1 MSFLW
6 PGMLVLLLGVPLLVL
21 GYLALVR
28 RRDQRAA
35 ELAAQGF
42 VPTASAQRRRRRRHV
57 PFAFFL
63 VAVVVALVA
72 LARPE
77 ASLSIPRREG
87 TVVLAFD
94 ASNSMRATDL
104 EPSRM
109 DAAKAAARTFVQ
121 QQPSSIEIG
130 VVAFSDG
137 GLVTLPPTRSDE
149 EVLAAIDRLTSQGA
163 TSLGQGIFTALSAIS
178 GRPITVEPGALE
190 GDIDNIDIGYFGS
203 SAVILLSDGENT
215 SEPDPLDVAEL
226 AAVAGV
232 KIYPIGLGSPDGT
245 VVEVDGFN
253 VATALDEQLLE
264 DIASVTDG
272 HYFRAEDAN
281 ELAQVYDQIDLQF
294 VREAEYREITGILT
308 GISLLLLV
316 VGATLSLLWFG
327 RLV

>member
-1 MSFLW
+1 
-6 PGMLVLLLGVPLLVL
+6 
-21 GYLALVR
+21 
-28 RRDQRAA
+28 
-35 ELAAQGF
+35 
-42 VPTASAQRRRRRRHV
+42 
-57 PFAFFL
+57 
-63 VAVVVALVA
+63 
-72 LARPE
+72 
-77 ASLSIPRREG
+77 
-87 TVVLAFD
+87 
-94 ASNSMRATDL
+94 
-104 EPSRM
+104 M

-137 GLVTLPPTRSDE
+137 GLVTLPPTRSDD

-178 GRPITVEPGALE
+178 GTPITVEPGALE

-232 KIYPIGLGSPDGT
+232 KIYPIGLGSADGT

-272 HYFRAEDAN
+272 QYFRAEGAN
-281 ELAQVYDQIDLQF
+281 ELAPGVRPDRPAVRARGRVPGDHRHPHGDQPA
-294 VREAEYREITGILT
+294 VAG
-308 GISLLLLV
+308 G
-316 VGATLSLLWFG
+316 GGTLSLLWFG

>member
-6 PGMLVLLLGVPLLVL
+6 PAMLVLLLGVPFLVL
-21 GYLALVR
+21 GYFALVR
-28 RRDQRAA
+28 RRDQRTA

-63 VAVVVALVA
+63 AAIILAIVAF
-72 LARPE
+72 ARPE
-77 ASLSIPRREG
+77 ASVSIPRREG

-94 ASNSMRATDL
+94 ASNSMQATDL

-109 DAAKAAARTFVQ
+109 DAAKAAARAFVE

-149 EVLAAIDRLTSQGA
+149 EVLAAIDRLSTQGA
-163 TSLGQGIFTALSAIS
+163 TSLGQGIFTALNAIS
-178 GRPITVEPGALE
+178 GTPIKVEPGALE
-190 GDIDNIDIGYFGS
+190 GAIDDIDIGYFGS

-215 SEPDPLDVAEL
+215 TEPDPLDMAEL

-232 KIYPIGLGSPDGT
+232 KIYPIGLGSAEGT

-253 VATALDEQLLE
+253 VATALDEELLE

-272 HYFRAEDAN
+272 QYFQAGDAD
-281 ELAQVYDQIDLQF
+281 ELTQVYDQIDLQF
-294 VREAEYREITGILT
+294 VREAEFREITGIIT

>member
-6 PGMLVLLLGVPLLVL
+6 PGMLVLLLGVPFLVL

-28 RRDQRAA
+28 RRDRRAA

-42 VPTASAQRRRRRRHV
+42 VPTATAQRRRRRRHV

-63 VAVVVALVA
+63 AAIIVALLA

-94 ASNSMRATDL
+94 ASNSMQATDL

-109 DAAKAAARTFVQ
+109 EAAKAAARAFVQ

-149 EVLAAIDRLTSQGA
+149 EVLTAIDRLSSQGA

-178 GRPITVEPGALE
+178 GTPITVDLGALQ
-190 GDIDNIDIGYFGS
+190 GDIDDIDIGYFGS

-253 VATALDEQLLE
+253 VATALDEALLE

-272 HYFRAEDAN
+272 RYFRAEDAN
-281 ELAQVYDQIDLQF
+281 ELAQVYDQVDLQF
-294 VREAEYREITGILT
+294 VREAEYREVTGILT
-308 GISLLLLV
+308 GISLVLLV
-316 VGATLSLLWFG
+316 VGATLSLVWFG

>member
-1 MSFLW
+1 M
-6 PGMLVLLLGVPLLVL
+6 
-21 GYLALVR
+21 R
-28 RRDQRAA
+28 
-35 ELAAQGF
+35 
-42 VPTASAQRRRRRRHV
+42 PTACGPPIS
-57 PFAFFL
+57 
-63 VAVVVALVA
+63 
-72 LARPE
+72 
-77 ASLSIPRREG
+77 S
-87 TVVLAFD
+87 
-94 ASNSMRATDL
+94 RAGWTPL
-104 EPSRM
+104 
-109 DAAKAAARTFVQ
+109 AARTFVQ

-137 GLVTLPPTRSDE
+137 GLVTLPPTRSDD

-178 GRPITVEPGALE
+178 GTPITVEPGALE

-232 KIYPIGLGSPDGT
+232 KIYPIGLGSADGT

-272 HYFRAEDAN
+272 QYFRAEDATSWPRCTTRSTCSSCGGRVPGDHRHPHGDQPAVAGGGGDVVAVVVRQTGLVVSFAWP
-281 ELAQVYDQIDLQF
+281 LALLLLLAVPLLLGAYVWQLRRRRAQAVRFSNVAL
-294 VREAEYREITGILT
+294 VREALPPRSRWRRHIP
-308 GISLLLLV
+308 V
-316 VGATLSLLWFG
+316 ALSSPA
-327 RLV
+327 

>member
-6 PGMLVLLLGVPLLVL
+6 PGMLVLLLGVPFLVL

-28 RRDQRAA
+28 RRDHRAA

-42 VPTASAQRRRRRRHV
+42 VPTVSAQRRRRRRHV

-63 VAVVVALVA
+63 VAVILALVA

-178 GRPITVEPGALE
+178 GTPITVEPGALE
-190 GDIDNIDIGYFGS
+190 GDIDDIDIGYFGS

-215 SEPDPLDVAEL
+215 SDPDPLDVAEL

-308 GISLLLLV
+308 GVSVLLLV